1 MSSLRVV
8 HCLENGKWLDIKH
21 SETGL
26 KYIVRWLQWYQLL
39 SNNCFWIKFMSI
51 WKLIHFDYMYILIEY
66 VYLCMF
72 SLQLH
77 RGQIPNDILADIPQL
92 LRLGLAQRQRG
103 GGLDPTLGVV
113 QARLFSYPRVYCTVD
128 QSLGSH
134 LWGF

>member
-1 MSSLRVV
+1 MISTIKQQLFLNKIYVN
-8 HCLENGKWLDIKH
+8 LKTDTFWL
-21 SETGL
+21 
-26 KYIVRWLQWYQLL
+26 
-39 SNNCFWIKFMSI
+39 
-51 WKLIHFDYMYILIEY
+51 YILIEY

-92 LRLGLAQRQRG
+92 LRLGLAQRQRRG
-103 GGLDPTLGVV
+103 VLDPTLGVV